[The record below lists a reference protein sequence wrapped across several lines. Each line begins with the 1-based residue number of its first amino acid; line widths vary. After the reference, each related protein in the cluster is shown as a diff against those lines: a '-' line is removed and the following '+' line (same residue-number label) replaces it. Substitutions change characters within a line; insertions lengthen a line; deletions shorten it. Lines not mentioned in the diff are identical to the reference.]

1 MTIESVDEII
11 RRQRAAAQN
20 FLSQGAAGIYLF
32 NYPCLLYQV
41 KRSVDEFRKMT
52 SLYAEI
58 GSAQELAG
66 KPKQYVFWD
75 QLPMQL
81 ESARPAEFYQTIRF
95 QVRDPDL
102 SNDGTRV
109 DISFRQVVEANP
121 HVSVYYQD
129 ALASTLPVGWVTYRL
144 NGWKV
149 PQDWIVAEQQSA
161 GTIQSGFA
169 LSAHEKITLNVPP
182 SAMRKGDN
190 TLEFFIDRFPHEQD
204 PYVHIYELLVDVS
217 KS

>member
-1 MTIESVDEII
+1 
-11 RRQRAAAQN
+11 
-20 FLSQGAAGIYLF
+20 
-32 NYPCLLYQV
+32 
-41 KRSVDEFRKMT
+41 
-52 SLYAEI
+52 
-58 GSAQELAG
+58 
-66 KPKQYVFWD
+66 
-75 QLPMQL
+75 
-81 ESARPAEFYQTIRF
+81 
-95 QVRDPDL
+95 
-102 SNDGTRV
+102 
-109 DISFRQVVEANP
+109 
-121 HVSVYYQD
+121 VSVYYQD